1 MSTLKYKKVLLV
13 EDDLD
18 CNFILSATLRKKWI
32 DAQNITIA
40 KNWQE
45 ALIQIQKQ
53 LFDIIIMDI
62 RMPIMDGIEATK
74 HIRNHYN
81 GDCPKIVAFSAINKN
96 IEKGDDNLFDEYILK
111 PFSQYDIEE
120 KIIKVLLAKN
130 N

>member
-1 MSTLKYKKVLLV
+1 MDMLKDKKILVV
-13 EDDLD
+13 EDDNNA
-18 CNFILSATLRKKWI
+18 NFILSATLRRKWI
-32 DAQNITIA
+32 DAKNITIA
-40 KNWQE
+40 SNWKE
-45 ALIQIQKQ
+45 ALTQIQKQ

-62 RMPIMDGIEATK
+62 KMPIMDGREATK

-120 KIIKVLLAKN
+120 KIIKVLLAQN